1 MILAMAERGGLYCS
15 FFRNSLVFCHFVRK
29 TPIFCRLRPSLSSR
43 IRLSSALQSLLWT
56 SKVPK
61 KSNISNKSG
70 FPFWVC
76 FHCRGL
82 ECGKSS
88 ANFPGV
94 ADRIASLGTLPGP
107 STVACRATRVQ
118 IKASSNIQTTWLA
131 RRESPLRSRPRSPK
145 VFSNEDHD
153 CRALANVN
161 AFEFLGVTGTHW
173 ARHCLC
179 ARWRF
184 GEMNCQDL

>member
-1 MILAMAERGGLYCS
+1 MSSNASKSCGEGQLRTLKYENQKSCFFLCLESRFSEQNGEIQPEKVTRKIAGKKVCTINLLHFLAERGGLYCS

-29 TPIFCRLRPSLSSR
+29 TRIFCRFRPSLSSR

-61 KSNISNKSG
+61 KSNMSNKSG
-70 FPFWVC
+70 FLFWVY

-94 ADRIASLGTLPGP
+94 ADRIASLGTLPAP
-107 STVACRATRVQ
+107 STLACRATRVQ
-118 IKASSNIQTTWLA
+118 ITASSNIQTTWLA
-131 RRESPLRSRPRSPK
+131 
-145 VFSNEDHD
+145 
-153 CRALANVN
+153 
-161 AFEFLGVTGTHW
+161 
-173 ARHCLC
+173 
-179 ARWRF
+179 
-184 GEMNCQDL
+184 